1 MNEIMRDIS
10 AYVIC
15 FREDKARR
23 DLLKKRFNAVGIDP
37 QFIDAVRGTDLNDTE
52 KAGFNGPSR
61 QLRLGQMMKD
71 NAIGC
76 ALSHHQAWQAII
88 ENDTG
93 CGFVFE
99 DDAIALGDDTLSTMQ
114 ELVRLAPRLDVV
126 SLANRRQKL
135 PRHLIRQC
143 GDDRGLYLLR
153 GNDIGAESYFITA
166 GAARRLLAH
175 RLRQDYEVDMLIHH
189 WWHHGL
195 QVLHLLPPVFAEEG
209 RPSSIGYDGQVPW
222 PHDSLRAGLMRRF
235 NRLRDSLVKRRG
247 FSANLRQISTR
258 LDDTRQRVLV
268 IQPMVG
274 IGDMVWHKPWL
285 DAMIARHDIVLMAK
299 PSAQAAAVL
308 GEYEDLEHLP
318 LYRSERG
325 KRGHHD
331 GFIGFFRMAAMMRSA
346 RADHIWILH
355 RSWRYAAAAMLAGIR
370 FRSGYGVGNQQKFLN
385 DSVAIGPAMKKA
397 HPRDSVAAFAMKKG
411 VIATDPHPRI
421 TPTAAA
427 AEKAIR
433 LGDQKKPLIIC
444 GVGAADAARRWSP
457 GHFAGMIDRLAA
469 AHPDYQVALC
479 GSPAEAGIGDAIIAA
494 LGGKTPHPL
503 KVFDQP
509 VDVVIA
515 LHQRAVLY
523 IGNDTSL
530 INIAV
535 AVGTPAIRIFA
546 STLPVLDSPLIETIW
561 PADPE
566 RIDIPGAID
575 DIDDADVAA
584 MATERLGRMAA
595 S

>member
-37 QFIDAVRGTDLNDTE
+37 QFINAVRGTDLNDTE

-76 ALSHHQAWQAII
+76 ALSHHRAWQAII

-99 DDAIALGDDTLSTMQ
+99 DDAIALGDDTLSTMK

-209 RPSSIGYDGQVPW
+209 RPSSIGYDGQAPW
-222 PHDSLRAGLMRRF
+222 PRDSLRAGLMRRF

-258 LDDTRQRVLV
+258 LDETRQRVLV

-331 GFIGFFRMAAMMRSA
+331 GFIGFFRMAAMMSSA

-411 VIATDPHPRI
+411 VIAADPHPRI

-469 AHPDYQVALC
+469 AHPDYQLALC

-494 LGGKTPHPL
+494 LGGRTPHPL

-575 DIDDADVAA
+575 DINDADVAA
-584 MATERLGRMAA
+584 MATKRLGRMAA
-595 S
+595 R

>member
-23 DLLKKRFNAVGIDP
+23 DLLKKRFNAIGIDP
-37 QFIDAVRGTDLNDTE
+37 QFIDAVRGADLNDTE
-52 KAGFNGPSR
+52 KAAFNSPSR
-61 QLRLGQMMKD
+61 QSRLAQMMKD

-93 CGFVFE
+93 YGFVFE
-99 DDAIALGDDTLSTMQ
+99 DDAIALGDDTLSVMQ

-126 SLANRRQKL
+126 SLASRRQKL
-135 PRHLIRQC
+135 PRHLIRKC
-143 GDDRGLYLLR
+143 SDDRGLYLLR

-166 GAARRLLAH
+166 DAAHRLLAH
-175 RLRQDYEVDMLIHH
+175 PFRHDYEVDMLIHH
-189 WWHHGL
+189 WWHHDVQL
-195 QVLHLLPPVFAEEG
+195 LHLLPPVFAEEG
-209 RPSSIGYDGQVPW
+209 RPSSIGYDGLVPW
-222 PHDSLRAGLMRRF
+222 LQDSFKASLTRRF
-235 NRLRDSLVKRRG
+235 NRLRDSLDKRRR
-247 FSANLRQISTR
+247 FSTNLRRISSR
-258 LDDTRQRVLV
+258 HDDRRQRILIV
-268 IQPMVG
+268 QPMVG

-285 DAMIARHDIVLMAK
+285 DAMIARHDVVLMAK
-299 PSAQAAAVL
+299 PSSQPAAVL

-318 LYRSERG
+318 VYRSERG
-325 KRGHHD
+325 KRGQHD
-331 GFIGFFRMAAMMRSA
+331 GIIGFFRMAAMMRAA

-370 FRSGYGVGNQQKFLN
+370 FRSGYGIGSQQKFLN
-385 DSVAIGPAMKKA
+385 DSVALDPAMKKV
-397 HPRDSVAAFAMKKG
+397 HPRDSVAAFAARKG
-411 VIATDPHPRI
+411 IVAADPHPHI
-421 TPTAAA
+421 TPTVAAT
-427 AEKAIR
+427 EKAR
-433 LGDQKKPLIIC
+433 TLGDQQKPLIIC

-457 GHFAGMIDRLAA
+457 ENFAGLIDRLAA
-469 AHPDYQVALC
+469 AHPDYQLALC
-479 GSPAEAGIGDAIIAA
+479 GSPAEAGIGDAVIKA
-494 LGGKTPHPL
+494 LEGNTPHPL
-503 KVFDQP
+503 MVFDQP

-561 PADPE
+561 PADPG

-575 DIDDADVAA
+575 DIDAAAVAA
-584 MATERLGRMAA
+584 MASERLGRIAA
-595 S
+595 R